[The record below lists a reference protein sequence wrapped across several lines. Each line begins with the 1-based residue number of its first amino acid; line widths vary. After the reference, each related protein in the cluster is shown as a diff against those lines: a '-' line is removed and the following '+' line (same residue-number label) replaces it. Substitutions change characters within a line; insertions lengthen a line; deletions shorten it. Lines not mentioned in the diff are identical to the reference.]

1 MSYKKINEKG
11 PYRKW
16 AGEMRKVMPADI
28 SKEYFKVKEEKGQEE
43 ADKIVE
49 HYRKQSKTFEPQEKQ
64 M

>member
-1 MSYKKINEKG
+1 MENSKG

-16 AGEMRKVMPADI
+16 AGEMRKVMPDDI
-28 SKEYFKVKEEKGQEE
+28 SKEYFKVMEEQGQEE

-49 HYRKQSKTFEPQEKQ
+49 HFRQQSKTLSATQKQ